1 MERKGFRALDLRDV
15 GLAVLELGLK
25 ERWLM
30 LDFFSNLQWA
40 GSMFGILEPG
50 SGRVSAAPQTC
61 KASTWR
67 FMGLSHEGLN
77 DRTVHP
83 GK

>member
-1 MERKGFRALDLRDV
+1 
-15 GLAVLELGLK
+15 
-25 ERWLM
+25 M